1 MIVHAGCVAR
11 QVRGVWAGVLVT
23 GGSGTG
29 KSVLILRLM
38 ERGWS
43 MIGDDRVHLWASAG
57 RLYAKAPDTL
67 AGLIEARGIDVF
79 PQRRRELAPVRLVVA
94 CVDPEFPLQRI
105 PKRGV
110 ETLMDVKVEG
120 IGLRALEASARAK
133 VELAVS
139 RKGAGAFDSA
149 PLRPI

>member
-11 QVRGVWAGVLVT
+11 QVRGTWAAVLVT
-23 GGSGTG
+23 GASGSG
-29 KSVLILRLM
+29 KSDLILRLM

-43 MIGDDRVHLWASAG
+43 LIGDDRVHLWESAG

-79 PQRRRELAPVRLVVA
+79 PRRRRELAPVRLVVA

-110 ETLMDVKVEG
+110 ESLAGVAVEG
-120 IGLRALEASARAK
+120 IGLRALEASAPAK
-133 VELAVS
+133 VELALC
-139 RKGAGAFDSA
+139 RRAGPFDSG
-149 PLRPI
+149 PSKLI

>member
-11 QVRGVWAGVLVT
+11 QVRGTWAGVLVT
-23 GGSGTG
+23 GASGSG
-29 KSVLILRLM
+29 KSDLILRLM

-43 MIGDDRVHLWASAG
+43 MVGDDRVHLWPSGG
-57 RLYAKAPDTL
+57 RLYARAPDTL

-79 PQRRRELAPVRLVVA
+79 PKRRREIAPVALVVA

-110 ETLMDVKVEG
+110 ETLLDVQVEG
-120 IGLRALEASARAK
+120 IGLRALEASAPAK
-133 VELAVS
+133 VELALC
-139 RKGAGAFDSA
+139 RKGGAFDSA

>member
-11 QVRGVWAGVLVT
+11 QVRGIWAGVLVT
-23 GGSGTG
+23 GASGSG
-29 KSVLILRLM
+29 KSDLILRLM

-43 MIGDDRVHLWASAG
+43 MVGDDRVHLWDSG
-57 RLYAKAPDTL
+57 GSLFAKAPDTL

-79 PQRRRELAPVRLVVA
+79 PRRRREIAPVRLVVA

-110 ETLMDVKVEG
+110 ESLAGVPVEG
-120 IGLRALEASARAK
+120 IGLRALEASAPAK
-133 VELAVS
+133 VELALS
-139 RKGAGAFDSA
+139 RQAGAFDSA
-149 PLRPI
+149 RTRLI

>member
-11 QVRGVWAGVLVT
+11 QLRGDWGGVLVT
-23 GGSGTG
+23 GASGAG
-29 KSVLILRLM
+29 KSDLILRLM

-43 MIGDDRVHLWASAG
+43 LVGDDRVHLWESG
-57 RLYAKAPDTL
+57 GSLYAKAPDTL

-79 PQRRRELAPVRLVVA
+79 PRRRREVAPVRLVVA

-110 ETLMDVKVEG
+110 ETLVGVPVEG
-120 IGLRALEASARAK
+120 IGLRALEASAPAK
-133 VELAVS
+133 VELALS
-139 RKGAGAFDSA
+139 RQARGFDSA
-149 PLRPI
+149 RAKLI